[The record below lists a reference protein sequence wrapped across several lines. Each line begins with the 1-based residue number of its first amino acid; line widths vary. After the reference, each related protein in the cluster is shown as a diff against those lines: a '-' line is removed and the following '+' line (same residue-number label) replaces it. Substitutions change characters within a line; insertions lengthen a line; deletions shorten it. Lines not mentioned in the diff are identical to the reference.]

1 MLKISILQVLYF
13 SVRGGAEVCS
23 CVSWRYVGWSLQH
36 AGFARLTRFLGL
48 YCAGRDGWCFFE
60 ALLIDSYA
68 TECIFFY

>member
-1 MLKISILQVLYF
+1 MLHFPIL
-13 SVRGGAEVCS
+13 GGVEVGVILS
-23 CVSWRYVGWSLQH
+23 GRYVGWSLQY